1 MISKIDDR
9 STVIKGNSS
18 FEEKKKNEAAYADQT
33 QIV

>member
-18 FEEKKKNEAAYADQT
+18 FEEKNEAVHADQT
-33 QIV
+33 QII

>member
-18 FEEKKKNEAAYADQT
+18 FEEKNEAACADQT

>member
-18 FEEKKKNEAAYADQT
+18 FEKNEAVHADYM
-33 QIV
+33 QII